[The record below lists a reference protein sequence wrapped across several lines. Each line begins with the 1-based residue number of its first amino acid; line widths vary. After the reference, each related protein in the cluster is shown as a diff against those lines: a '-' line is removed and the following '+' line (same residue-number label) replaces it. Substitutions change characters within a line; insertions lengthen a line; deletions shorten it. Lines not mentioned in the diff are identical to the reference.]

1 MPAFAQ
7 MLGRVARGLENDGDD
22 PPFVWLV
29 SVNISSLSFIL
40 SRIGRCE
47 PDGNRRRQRKD
58 LWEVLHFLFLPV
70 KCYHL
75 RMKELFSNPFE
86 TTGGGGGACG
96 ANCPF
101 CRGEL
106 GLAVVQEEVARELDR
121 GCFRRGTMEM
131 SEVARC
137 LYEARSDLWAGSERV
152 AVWRDVHRLV
162 LQLVAAKIVDV
173 EMEESG
179 ERPGMA
185 PLRIPSTSLGQ
196 TLRRPR
202 RVLVLEPAGARAP
215 GSGSTRPRAHGRG
228 SSSSHHRLL
237 PLLLTRKFI

>member
-47 PDGNRRRQRKD
+47 PDGNRHRQRKD

-106 GLAVVQEEVARELDR
+106 GLAVVQEEVVRELDR

-179 ERPGMA
+179 ERPGAWYGPTSYSVHLAWADA
-185 PLRIPSTSLGQ
+185 PAPP
-196 TLRRPR
+196 PR
-202 RVLVLEPAGARAP
+202 AGAGARR
-215 GSGSTRPRAHGRG
+215 STRTQQRQHEAEGAWAG
-228 SSSSHHRLL
+228 
-237 PLLLTRKFI
+237 I

>member
-1 MPAFAQ
+1 M
-7 MLGRVARGLENDGDD
+7 
-22 PPFVWLV
+22 
-29 SVNISSLSFIL
+29 LSFADEGAL
-40 SRIGRCE
+40 LE
-47 PDGNRRRQRKD
+47 PLRDHRRWRRR
-58 LWEVLHFLFLPV
+58 
-70 KCYHL
+70 L
-75 RMKELFSNPFE
+75 R
-86 TTGGGGGACG
+86 G

-106 GLAVVQEEVARELDR
+106 GLAVVQEEVVRELDR

-215 GSGSTRPRAHGRG
+215 SSGSTRPRAHGRG

>member
-1 MPAFAQ
+1 
-7 MLGRVARGLENDGDD
+7 
-22 PPFVWLV
+22 
-29 SVNISSLSFIL
+29 
-40 SRIGRCE
+40 
-47 PDGNRRRQRKD
+47 
-58 LWEVLHFLFLPV
+58 
-70 KCYHL
+70 
-75 RMKELFSNPFE
+75 
-86 TTGGGGGACG
+86 
-96 ANCPF
+96 
-101 CRGEL
+101 
-106 GLAVVQEEVARELDR
+106 
-121 GCFRRGTMEM
+121 MEM

-215 GSGSTRPRAHGRG
+215 SSGSTRPRAHGRG
-228 SSSSHHRLL
+228 SSSSYHRLL
-237 PLLLTRKFI
+237 PLLLTLTDT